1 MPPPVRQGRL
11 WRSPQITGLPVVGH
25 NMRKMT
31 HSVYL
36 EMWPVIDVALR
47 RWSHAPTHSKKKRTP
62 YGVRCA
68 PIVPR
73 YPRSIAA
80 AASAKNRNPHTAQ
93 CNGCVGKRTSNVV
106 SALALLARQKR
117 YEIREDEAAGIR
129 THRLLTQSALSS
141 TYSHQNEKTDLK
153 GRFRFGGSR
162 WIRTTEGIA
171 SRFTVC
177 PLWPLGNT
185 PI

>member
-1 MPPPVRQGRL
+1 MQWMCGEEDEQCSERSWLACKAKAIRNSRGRGCRDSTTPIANAIGTLKYLLPPKRKNRPK
-11 WRSPQITGLPVVGH
+11 RSV
-25 NMRKMT
+25 
-31 HSVYL
+31 
-36 EMWPVIDVALR
+36 D
-47 RWSHAPTHSKKKRTP
+47 
-62 YGVRCA
+62 A
-68 PIVPR
+68 PILPR
-73 YPRSIAA
+73 SPRSIAA
-80 AASAKNRNPHTAQ
+80 AASAKNMPPACFLN
-93 CNGCVGKRTSNVV
+93 
-106 SALALLARQKR
+106 
-117 YEIREDEAAGIR
+117 AAGIR

-185 PI
+185 PMYSSYSLGTLT